1 MNFHA
6 LENVIGFT
14 DLGLEQLILYQQLIL
29 YYLTYFVSIF
39 DLFRITNLF
48 CSKIALVCIAWPTYF
63 VPTLDL
69 ICYKT
74 VRRILARFQ
83 GDTK

>member
-1 MNFHA
+1 MRTGPKCEKNGQNLTFKR
-6 LENVIGFT
+6 LCNNLFCIN
-14 DLGLEQLILYQQLIL
+14 
-29 YYLTYFVSIF
+29 YLFLLP

-48 CSKIALVCIAWPTYF
+48 CSNIALFCITWQTYF
-63 VPTLDL
+63 VPTADL

-83 GDTK
+83 GYTK